1 MEYKPKYNIILLC
14 LLAILL
20 VTACASV
27 SYLDKHQLN
36 APIKQLT
43 ETVYA
48 KANGNE
54 TRMKYQEL
62 LFTKN
67 GRVAYSYTL
76 NANNDTVQVTEKKL
90 WFEKQSYP
98 DKAPYYCKTRWK
110 PHQRERI
117 SCYTQKQYKQ
127 NEAIYYY
134 HKNGSI
140 AKIEDNFTNFY
151 TKQYYYDASNSLNA
165 ISIRDKNK
173 MLIDSILIRCK
184 TKDKYNN
191 CIALEQRHLLTDSL
205 VTINRVIEYPVD

>member
-1 MEYKPKYNIILLC
+1 MESKPNYRVLLLSLFAII
-14 LLAILL
+14 
-20 VTACASV
+20 VMTACASV

-36 APIKQLT
+36 TSIKQLT

-48 KANGNE
+48 TSNGNE
-54 TRMKYQEL
+54 TRIKFKEL

-67 GRVAYSYTL
+67 GRVAYSHTL
-76 NANNDTVQVTEKKL
+76 NANNDTIQVTEKKL

-98 DKAPYYCKTRWK
+98 DKEPYYCKTRWK

-151 TKQYYYDASNSLNA
+151 TKHYYYDAYNSLTA
-165 ISIRDKNK
+165 ISIRDNQEV
-173 MLIDSILIRCK
+173 LIDSIQVRCK
-184 TKDKYNN
+184 TKDRYNN
-191 CIALEQRHLLTDSL
+191 CISLEQQHLLTDSL
-205 VTINRVIEYPVD
+205 VVINRVIEYPVD